1 MPRQFDTLVR
11 KRKPIHTVGMPLPA
25 KIAVTLATA
34 GSLVFLVYQVRDLL
48 RRKRNLKHFE
58 RDEPLEKAGDWD

>member
-1 MPRQFDTLVR
+1 MAIQTPHMPV
-11 KRKPIHTVGMPLPA
+11 PA
-25 KIAVTLATA
+25 QIAVALTTL
-34 GSLVFLVYQVRDLL
+34 GSIAFIVHEVRNLL

>member
-1 MPRQFDTLVR
+1 
-11 KRKPIHTVGMPLPA
+11 MPLPA
-25 KIAVTLATA
+25 QIVVTITSLGAIAMIVNE
-34 GSLVFLVYQVRDLL
+34 VRDLL

>member
-1 MPRQFDTLVR
+1 
-11 KRKPIHTVGMPLPA
+11 MPLPA
-25 KIAVTLATA
+25 RIAVTLTA
-34 GSLVFLVYQVRDLL
+34 MGSVAFLVSQVRELL

>member
-1 MPRQFDTLVR
+1 
-11 KRKPIHTVGMPLPA
+11 MPLFA
-25 KIAVTLATA
+25 RIAVTLTA
-34 GSLVFLVYQVRDLL
+34 LGSFALIVQQIRDLR

>member
-1 MPRQFDTLVR
+1 
-11 KRKPIHTVGMPLPA
+11 MPLPA
-25 KIAVTLATA
+25 QIVVTLTVL
-34 GSLVFLVYQVRDLL
+34 GSVAMIVHQIRDLL

>member
-1 MPRQFDTLVR
+1 MP
-11 KRKPIHTVGMPLPA
+11 MPARIIVTIVSLGS
-25 KIAVTLATA
+25 IA
-34 GSLVFLVYQVRDLL
+34 FLIYQVRDLL